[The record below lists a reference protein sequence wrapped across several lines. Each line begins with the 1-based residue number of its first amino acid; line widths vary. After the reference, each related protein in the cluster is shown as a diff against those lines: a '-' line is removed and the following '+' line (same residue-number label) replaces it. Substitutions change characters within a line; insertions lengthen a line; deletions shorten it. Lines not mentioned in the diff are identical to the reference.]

1 MVGAYTIRNSKFDLI
16 VSVAV
21 GVLGMLMRRF
31 GYPIT
36 PLILGA
42 ILGPMAE
49 GQFRTSM
56 QLSQGDPSIL
66 ISTGFTWITYTLMA
80 IALLWPILWKF
91 LKPKFVKA

>member
-1 MVGAYTIRNSKFDLI
+1 
-16 VSVAV
+16 
-21 GVLGMLMRRF
+21 MLLRRF

-56 QLSQGDPSIL
+56 QLSQGDPSIF
-66 ISTGFTWITYTLMA
+66 ISTGFTYVTYTLMA
-80 IALLWPILWKF
+80 IALLWPLIWKF
-91 LKPKFVKA
+91 LKPKFVK